1 MKNLAINMLALLIVV
16 HILPGITIASIWAG
30 FWAALILGVV
40 NTFIKPIFILF
51 TLPLTVLSL
60 GLFLFIINGVMLL
73 LVAALVPGFAVSGLF
88 IAIIGALL
96 LSIISGLI
104 GEFLD

>member
-30 FWAALILGVV
+30 FWAALILGLV

-60 GLFLFIINGVMLL
+60 GLFLFIVNGVMLL

-96 LSIISGLI
+96 LSIISGVI